1 MEKVKLT
8 REQANALE
16 SLLEDYTKEE
26 IIKEN
31 FNPIERLREYLDDE
45 NKNIVFRHLSDEMLV
60 KALYF
65 GYEVEE
71 QYKKGDWVKAKDDG
85 RLIKLIHDFM
95 VEEANGCKNHLIEP
109 ATEDEI
115 SVEWW
120 MRNGREHWE
129 LRYNDILIDE
139 QGNLYS
145 FVEECGALLE
155 LYSCHVGGVKLKSYE
170 ELQDNFQIVCFAED
184 RKDR

>member
-71 QYKKGDWVKAKDDG
+71 QYKKGDWVKLKD
-85 RLIKLIHDFM
+85 RNEAIKLSYDWMVDQANGIHYERIRPATD
-95 VEEANGCKNHLIEP
+95 EEAS
-109 ATEDEI
+109 A
-115 SVEWW
+115 EWFK
-120 MRNGREHWE
+120 RHGREHWE
-129 LRYNDILIDE
+129 LKEGDVLISKKLGRICTFDGHHND
-139 QGNLYS
+139 
-145 FVEECGALLE
+145 
-155 LYSCHVGGVKLKSYE
+155 
-170 ELQDNFQIVCFAED
+170 
-184 RKDR
+184 

>member
-71 QYKKGDWVKAKDDG
+71 QYKKGDWVKLKD
-85 RLIKLIHDFM
+85 RNEAIKLSYDWM
-95 VEEANGCKNHLIEP
+95 VDQARSEEH
-109 ATEDEI
+109 T
-115 SVEWW
+115 S
-120 MRNGREHWE
+120 E
-129 LRYNDILIDE
+129 LQSRGHIVCRL
-139 QGNLYS
+139 
-145 FVEECGALLE
+145 LLE
-155 LYSCHVGGVKLKSYE
+155 KKKKR
-170 ELQDNFQIVCFAED
+170 
-184 RKDR
+184 RKPDEK